1 MSVLLLPVCPTDCSG
16 SLPDVAFDECAPD
29 VHYGEVAKIY
39 IARVDAADF
48 TNVDL
53 IGEWTT
59 RLSDTSDD
67 PDAIRTLIVIGEL
80 PEPEQ
85 SEITISGDRTVVGF
99 KQFTLPFEIDETND
113 TNYLLLLNQEC
124 NIKNKMW
131 FETADGMLYGGNEG
145 IEATIRM
152 NNLIPRER
160 TEVAKFMGTAKW
172 KSQFSALRC
181 ASPMA

>member
-1 MSVLLLPVCPTDCSG
+1 MSVLTLPTCPTDCAG
-16 SLPDVAFDECAPD
+16 SLPDVSFNECAPEI
-29 VHYGEVAKIY
+29 HYGEVAKIY
-39 IARVDAADF
+39 IARSDAASF

-67 PDAIRTLIVIGEL
+67 PDAIRTLIVMGDL

-99 KQFTLPFEIDETND
+99 KQFTLPFDIDETND
-113 TNYLLLLNQEC
+113 TNYLLLLTLEC

-152 NNLIPRER
+152 NNIIPRPR
-160 TEVAKFMGTAKW
+160 TDVALFSSTAKW
-172 KSQFSALRC
+172 KSQTSPLRT

>member
-1 MSVLLLPVCPTDCSG
+1 MSVLILPTCPTDCAG
-16 SLPDVAFDECAPD
+16 SLAEVVFDECAPV
-29 VHYGEVAKIY
+29 VHYGEVAKLY
-39 IARVDAADF
+39 IATVDAADF

-59 RLSDTSDD
+59 RLSDDGAD
-67 PDAIRTLIVIGEL
+67 PDAIRTLVVIGEL

-99 KQFTLPFEIDETND
+99 KQFTLPFEVDETND
-113 TNYLLLLNQEC
+113 TNYNLLLTYEC
-124 NIKNKMW
+124 NIKVKMW
-131 FETADGMLYGGNEG
+131 FETADGVLYGGNEG
-145 IEATIRM
+145 IEATLRL
-152 NNLIPRER
+152 NNMIPRER
-160 TEVAKFMGTAKW
+160 TDVAKFVGTAKW